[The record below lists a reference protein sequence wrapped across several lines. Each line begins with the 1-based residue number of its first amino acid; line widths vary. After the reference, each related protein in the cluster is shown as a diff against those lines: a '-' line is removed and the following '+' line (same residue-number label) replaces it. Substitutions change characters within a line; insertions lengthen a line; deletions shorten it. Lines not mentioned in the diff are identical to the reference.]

1 MPQNSKFPA
10 PEILIGQIRPE
21 ENKDFFENAPMG
33 IFISTPGG
41 RFSYANKTMALM
53 LGYESPKEMTASV
66 TDIAG
71 QVYADRSDREIFK
84 SFLIMKGEVTN
95 YECRFVKRSGKVFWV
110 SINAR
115 RLSVKKQEALYYQGF
130 VTDIDERKQTEKE
143 LKKSRELLKRA
154 QEIAHIGSWEFYPA
168 TDSLTW
174 SDEVYRIF
182 GVHPGKFGATYRD
195 FLDLIHPGDSA
206 MVNQAYLNSL
216 ESGDSCYEIEHRI
229 VRKNTCEIRYVHE
242 KCFHERDRSGT
253 VIRSVGIV
261 QDITGLRQTENA
273 LRKSEELFQKMLA
286 LVPDMISIQDSE
298 MNIVYSNWNGF
309 AAVPEHQRNLGT
321 KCHLTYRGY
330 DHICPDCP
338 PVSVFDSKKIIEK
351 EVEMPGGIWLNI
363 RVIPILDSD
372 GNLECFVEWARDITE
387 QKHAEEKLKTLA
399 TTDALTGLWNRR
411 YFLEKAALEINRAGR
426 YGGDFSLL
434 MIDIDDFKN
443 INDTYGHAAG
453 DAVLKQCA
461 ITMNKQLRQADL
473 SGRLGGEEFG
483 MLLPNTGIEDAL
495 LLAERLRQITG
506 KTPVKY
512 EGRYIFLTVSIGA
525 AAYQQETESVNE
537 LFLRADR
544 ALYRAKRE
552 GRNRVKKSGPAKT
565 PSR

>member
-1 MPQNSKFPA
+1 MLQNSKSPG
-10 PEILIGQIRPE
+10 PEALLWQDRPE
-21 ENKDFFENAPMG
+21 ENRNFLETAPIG
-33 IFISTPGG
+33 IFISTAGG
-41 RFSYANKTMALM
+41 RFSYANKAMALM
-53 LGYESPKEMTASV
+53 LGYESPQDMTASV

-71 QVYADRSDREIFK
+71 QVYAERRDREKFK
-84 SFLIMKGEVTN
+84 NILNMHGEVKN

-115 RLSVKKQEALYYQGF
+115 RLNATKQGVLYYQGF
-130 VTDIDERKQTEKE
+130 VTDIDSRKQAEKE
-143 LKKSRELLKRA
+143 LKKNRELLKNA
-154 QEIAHIGSWEFYPA
+154 QEIAHIGSWELDTA
-168 TDSLTW
+168 SDRLTC
-174 SDEVYRIF
+174 SEEVYRIF
-182 GVHPGKFGATYRD
+182 GVHPGQFGVTYRD
-195 FLDLIHPGDSA
+195 FLDLVHHDDRA

-216 ESGDSCYEIEHRI
+216 DSGDSGYEIEHRI
-229 VRKNTCEIRYVHE
+229 VCKNTGEIRHVHE
-242 KCFHERDRSGT
+242 KCFHECDKSGA
-253 VIRSVGIV
+253 VIRSVGMV
-261 QDITGLRQTENA
+261 QDITGLRHTENA
-273 LRKSEELFQKMLA
+273 LRKNEELFQKMLA

-298 MNIVYSNWNGF
+298 MNIVYSNWKGF
-309 AAVPEHQRNLGT
+309 AAVPEDQRILGT

-330 DHICPDCP
+330 DHICPDCL
-338 PVSVFDSKKIIEK
+338 PVSVFESKKIIEK
-351 EVEMPGGIWLNI
+351 EVEMPGGIWLDI

-372 GNLECFVEWARDITE
+372 GNVEYFVEWARDITE

-411 YFLEKAALEINRAGR
+411 YFLEKAALEIKRARR
-426 YGGDFSLL
+426 YGGEFSLL

-443 INDTYGHAAG
+443 INDAYGHAAG
-453 DAVLKQCA
+453 DAVLKQFA

-483 MLLPNTGIEDAL
+483 ILLPNIGIEDAL
-495 LLAERLRQITG
+495 LLAERLRQIAG

-525 AAYQQETESVNE
+525 AAYQQETESVQE

-552 GRNRVKKSGPAKT
+552 GRNRVKKS
-565 PSR
+565 RL